1 LLALETAVPLHATAL
16 LQVFATDPEVQRWL
30 EETWWRT
37 KVAHGREARAYI
49 EATWPEFDWCGAYAG
64 FYDAYR
70 PLVCAARDSRGPARE
85 ALVRSVAAAQASAFY
100 RCLGNTSDHAGLRSM
115 LHRMA
120 ADESV
125 HFAGF
130 RRLFARLEHNNRFGL
145 LMAYKTIVDCAQR
158 ARDVDVRAIMYA
170 DRMTG
175 SMERAIAE
183 MDRRRAIQVGHNEA
197 HGITPGSIVKSLEEV
212 RLSTHVADARTENPA
227 KPQRPQEV
235 VDLHDPAERAAYVA
249 KLERRMQE
257 AAANLEFERAAL
269 LRDELNELR
278 AAGAPDVHRS
288 HGRARRH
295 A

>member
-1 LLALETAVPLHATAL
+1 MMQAQYDGAQCRRDPNSTQQALIRHNGLVFYGLAAASFLETAVPLHATAL

-158 ARDVDVRAIMYA
+158 ARDVDVRLAYSHLGA
-170 DRMTG
+170 AHWYGGVPFPELEYREFVQRMG
-175 SMERAIAE
+175 
-183 MDRRRAIQVGHNEA
+183 DVVRRHLPLGPAQRILFRPWWQARRLAAPAAPAPRLVPRPRPVAGRPLQA
-197 HGITPGSIVKSLEEV
+197 HG
-212 RLSTHVADARTENPA
+212 
-227 KPQRPQEV
+227 
-235 VDLHDPAERAAYVA
+235 
-249 KLERRMQE
+249 
-257 AAANLEFERAAL
+257 
-269 LRDELNELR
+269 
-278 AAGAPDVHRS
+278 AP
-288 HGRARRH
+288 
-295 A
+295 